1 MTPTPGL
8 NSGIAGL
15 LRAAGEA
22 GLRLDPDTASLDESG
37 ADFLVAHGRDE
48 ERAAWIVRKPR
59 RPDVMARA
67 AEERRALALV
77 RPRLPV
83 AVPDWRIVT
92 GDVIAYPRLAGEPA
106 AVVDPAAGGY
116 VWRFDPAHPPA
127 EFTSSLGAVL
137 ASLHRIDPAEAAV
150 AGLRV
155 RSPADIR
162 ADIAEEMERAR
173 EILDIP
179 DTLWARWHRWLAD
192 DGYWPRASAVVHGDL
207 HPPHILVDEAH
218 RVVGLLDW
226 TEAHVAD
233 PAMDFTL
240 QFGAMG
246 STALDALLAGY
257 QQAGGAM
264 GPRMR
269 EHVIESWLA
278 YPATI
283 ASFARVTGEE
293 THRQLAQSLI
303 DASVTQLASE
313 RS

>member
-1 MTPTPGL
+1 MISRIGD
-8 NSGIAGL
+8 L
-15 LRAAGEA
+15 LRAAGET
-22 GLRLDPDTASLDESG
+22 GLRLDPGTASLDESG
-37 ADFLVAHGRDE
+37 ADFLVAHGRDGE
-48 ERAAWIVRKPR
+48 GTPWIVRAPR

-67 AEERRALALV
+67 AGERRALALV

-83 AVPDWRIVT
+83 AVPDWRIAT
-92 GDVIAYPRLAGEPA
+92 AEIIAYPRLAGEPA

-116 VWRFDPAHPPA
+116 VWRFDPTDPPEA
-127 EFTSSLGAVL
+127 FTSSLAAVL
-137 ASLHRIDPAEAAV
+137 AALHRIDPAEAAA

-155 RSPADIR
+155 RRPDDIR
-162 ADIAEEMERAR
+162 ADLAEEMERAR

-179 DTLWARWHRWLAD
+179 DVLWARWHRWLAD
-192 DGYWPRASAVVHGDL
+192 DDYWPRVSTVVHGDL

-246 STALDALLAGY
+246 PKALDALLAGY
-257 QQAGGAM
+257 QQAGGAI
-264 GPRMR
+264 GARMR
-269 EHVIESWLA
+269 EHVVESWLA

-293 THRQLAQSLI
+293 SHRQLAQHLVE
-303 DASVTQLASE
+303 ASAAQLANE
-313 RS
+313 RG

>member
-1 MTPTPGL
+1 MI
-8 NSGIAGL
+8 SRIDDL

-22 GLRLDPDTASLDESG
+22 GLRLDPGTASLDESG
-37 ADFLVAHGRDE
+37 ADFLVAHGRDSE
-48 ERAAWIVRKPR
+48 GTPWIVRAPR

-67 AEERRALALV
+67 AGERRALALV

-83 AVPDWRIVT
+83 AVPDWRIAT
-92 GDVIAYPRLAGEPA
+92 ADIIAYPRLAGEPA

-116 VWRFDPAHPPA
+116 VWRFDPTDPPEA
-127 EFTSSLGAVL
+127 FTSSLAAVL
-137 ASLHRIDPAEAAV
+137 AALHRIDPAEAA
-150 AGLRV
+150 AAALRV
-155 RSPADIR
+155 RSPDDIR
-162 ADIAEEMERAR
+162 VDLAEEMERAR

-179 DTLWARWHRWLAD
+179 DVLWARWHRWLAD
-192 DGYWPRASAVVHGDL
+192 DDYWPHAPAVVHGDL

-226 TEAHVAD
+226 TEAHAAD

-246 STALDALLAGY
+246 PKALDALLAGY

-264 GPRMR
+264 GARMG
-269 EHVIESWLA
+269 EHVVESWLA

-293 THRQLAQSLI
+293 SHRQLAQHLI
-303 DASVTQLASE
+303 DASAAQLANE
-313 RS
+313 RG